1 LLPRKSKEFIKPTA
15 EKLGCSEQLVDD
27 VRSFYWQQVRNSL
40 SNPNSIGVM
49 IADFGSFNIK
59 PWKLNQFII
68 KYERIV
74 QNTDLNTFQKF
85 AAVKQLEKKKL
96 IIDKLI
102 EQVAELK
109 LKKQSV
115 KEKRYEKTNKDL
127 ENPETNL
134 GGN

>member
-1 LLPRKSKEFIKPTA
+1 MLPRKSKEF
-15 EKLGCSEQLVDD
+15 
-27 VRSFYWQQVRNSL
+27 
-40 SNPNSIGVM
+40 NPNSIGVM

-127 ENPETNL
+127 ENTETNL

>member
-1 LLPRKSKEFIKPTA
+1 LLPRKAKEFIKPTA

-27 VRSFYWQQVRNSL
+27 VRSFYWQQVRSSL
-40 SNPNSIGVM
+40 SNPDSIGVM
-49 IADFGSFNIK
+49 VADFGSFNIK
-59 PWKLNQFII
+59 PWKLNQFIV

-85 AAVKQLEKKKL
+85 AAIKQLEKKKL

-109 LKKQSV
+109 QKKQTV
-115 KEKRYEKTNKDL
+115 KEKRNEKNNKDL
-127 ENPETNL
+127 ENQKTNL
-134 GGN
+134 GRD